1 MLPPTKK
8 KTKKNTL
15 LDFPGS
21 PVVNTLCFHH
31 RRHGFIP
38 VDVWG
43 LPSPTKKKPLLA
55 IIS

>member
-8 KTKKNTL
+8 KQKKNTL

-43 LPSPTKKKPLLA
+43 LPSPTKKKPLLV